1 MTQCIFKSHTKQISI
16 NTHIKLTIEQMQMFI
31 TLNLMYTCAALYK
44 HTYNVKYI
52 LEACYA

>member
-1 MTQCIFKSHTKQISI
+1 
-16 NTHIKLTIEQMQMFI
+16 MQMFI
-31 TLNLMYTCAALYK
+31 TLYLMYTCATLYK